1 MTTTAP
7 AEDNWMTDDIG
18 VASTIEEWSQQHPW
32 KILIV
37 DDEPDVHSM
46 TRLALR
52 DVTYRGRPLALYS
65 AYTAAE
71 GYTLLQKHPDTAIV
85 LLDVVME
92 SDDAGWKLAR
102 QIRKDLANP
111 LVRIVLRTGQPG
123 HAPEEQVI
131 VDYDINDYKSKTE
144 LTTRKLFV
152 VVLASLRTYES
163 LLVIDQSRLGLR
175 RILKGTENLYRYSS
189 LQEFSSGVLA
199 QINAILDVGA
209 DGVLCAQRIHR
220 TSDAPVAGYEVVA
233 ATGQYADLPGR
244 GNLGDDHVFA
254 PLVRRAFD
262 LGHSFFEHPYDVLHF
277 AARNGYRFVIVFTPP
292 WPLEDFQ
299 KDLLGVFC
307 DRMASAFDNLF
318 LYQQLRASNEATVI
332 ALADL
337 AEFRDESTGA
347 HIVRVKK
354 LTNALVAEL
363 VHQGKF
369 PGIITETFRAM
380 IGTAAIL
387 HDVGKV
393 ATPDHILLKPGKHT
407 PEEREVMKE
416 HARHGEL
423 ILEKAAALISGE
435 SYLAYGA
442 QIAGGHHECFD
453 GSGYPRGLSGQEIPL
468 AARIVAAVDV
478 FDALIHRRPYK
489 DPWPLDQAL
498 AYMRAGAGSQFDPDV
513 LGALLAVVEPDPQ
526 AWVDPNEL

>member
-1 MTTTAP
+1 MTSSVHSD
-7 AEDNWMTDDIG
+7 DNWMTDDIG
-18 VASTIEEWSQQHPW
+18 EQTSLEAWSQQHPW

-52 DVTYRGRPLALYS
+52 DVVYRGRPLALYS
-65 AYTAAE
+65 AYSAIE
-71 GYTLLQKHPDTAIV
+71 GFKLLSEHPDTAIV

-92 SDDAGWKLAR
+92 SDDAGLKLAR
-102 QIRKDLANP
+102 QIRKELNNQ

-163 LLVIDQSRLGLR
+163 LLTIEQSRQGLR
-175 RILKGTENLYRYSS
+175 RILKGTENLYQYAS

-199 QINAILDVGA
+199 QISAILDVGA
-209 DGVLCAQRIHR
+209 DGVLCAQRIHWKR
-220 TSDAPVAGYEVVA
+220 TDPEPGYEVVA
-233 ATGQYADLPGR
+233 ATGQYADLPNQGR
-244 GNLGDDHVFA
+244 LSRDHIFT
-254 PLVRRAFD
+254 PLVQRAFA

-277 AARNGYRFVIVFTPP
+277 SAQNGYRFAIVFTPP

-307 DRMASAFDNLF
+307 DRMASALDNLF
-318 LYQQLRASNEATVI
+318 LYQQLQASNEATVI
-332 ALADL
+332 ALAGL
-337 AEFRDESTGA
+337 AEFRDETTGS
-347 HIVRVKK
+347 HILRVKK
-354 LTNALVAEL
+354 LTSA
-363 VHQGKF
+363 
-369 PGIITETFRAM
+369 ITEELARRGLFEDHLTDTFREM
-380 IGTAAIL
+380 IGTASIL

-393 ATPDHILLKPGKHT
+393 STPDHILLKPGKHT
-407 PEEREVMKE
+407 PEEREIMKE
-416 HARHGEL
+416 HARHGEV
-423 ILEKAAALISGE
+423 ILEQAAALISGD

-442 QIAGGHHECFD
+442 QIAGGHHECYD
-453 GSGYPRGLSGQEIPL
+453 GSGYPRGISGDMIPL

-478 FDALIHRRPYK
+478 FDALVHRRPYK
-489 DPWPLDQAL
+489 EPWPAEK
-498 AYMRAGAGSQFDPDV
+498 AIEYMRAGAGKQFDPAV
-513 LGALLAVVEPDPQ
+513 IAAFISVVEADPSL
-526 AWVDPNEL
+526 WIDSNEL